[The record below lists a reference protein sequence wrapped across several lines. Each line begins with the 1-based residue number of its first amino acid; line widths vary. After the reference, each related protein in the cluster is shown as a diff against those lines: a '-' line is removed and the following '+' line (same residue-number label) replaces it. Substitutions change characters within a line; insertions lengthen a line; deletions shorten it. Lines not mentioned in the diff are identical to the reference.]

1 MPFTALDTAAIAR
14 ALSQLAERSEDLVDV
29 FLERSET
36 VVLPP
41 DGDPP
46 GIQVV
51 REEGLAVRL
60 LRGDRTWMAARDGIA
75 SRSFSEALRQVAR
88 ILPAASYP
96 EPRIELEPW
105 AGAPTAEEMAT
116 FGPDVQRLL
125 RQEHVAFPLR
135 MTVSRHRRWMQVVG
149 VQLVPEPQHEAFY
162 SCAADL
168 PWGRFGALLPTLDR
182 DRAQW
187 VANQLLSH
195 FRARQAQP
203 PEPYRGVVV
212 LGPAAAAVLLH
223 EAVAHAL
230 EADTLALG
238 GRPEAAVG
246 VRLGASGLHILDDP
260 GAAPEGVRR
269 SSDDE
274 GVATCR
280 RWLLRDGVVEQPL
293 ADSFWARTSS
303 ALIPGAARRG
313 SRFAAPAPRS
323 THLEVL
329 PGELSLEDLVHDA
342 DGLYLGAAERG
353 SLDPLTGEFSLVVSH
368 GRRIRRGEIADPVGR
383 CRLRGFVGDL
393 LATVSGIGREV
404 EREGAGWCAKGGQK
418 MPVWAST
425 PALRLEGVEV
435 KT

>member
-1 MPFTALDTAAIAR
+1 MPFSALDTAAVAR
-14 ALSQLAERSEDLVDV
+14 ALSQLAEQSEDLVDV
-29 FLERSET
+29 FLERSE
-36 VVLPP
+36 VVLLPP

-46 GIQVV
+46 GFRVT

-60 LRGDRTWMAARDGIA
+60 SRGDRTWLAARDGIEP
-75 SRSFSEALRQVAR
+75 RSFSEALRQVAR
-88 ILPAASYP
+88 VLPAAAYP
-96 EPRIELEPW
+96 EPRLDVAPW
-105 AGAPTAEEMAT
+105 EGPATAEEMAT

-135 MTVSRHRRWMQVVG
+135 MTVSRHRRWLQVVG
-149 VQLVPEPQHEAFY
+149 VQLVPGPQRESFY
-162 SCAADL
+162 SCVVEL
-168 PWGRFGALLPTLDR
+168 PWGRFGALLPAVDR
-182 DRAQW
+182 DAARW
-187 VANQLLSH
+187 VARQLLAT

-246 VRLGASGLHILDDP
+246 VRLGAPGLHILDDP
-260 GAAPEGVRR
+260 NAAPEGVRR
-269 SSDDE
+269 SADDE
-274 GVATCR
+274 GVPTCR

-293 ADSFWARTSS
+293 ADSFWARASGE
-303 ALIPGAARRG
+303 LIPGAARRG
-313 SRFAAPAPRS
+313 NRFSAPAPRS
-323 THLEVL
+323 SHLEVL
-329 PGELSLEDLVHDA
+329 PGELSAEDLVHDA

-353 SLDPLTGEFSLVVSH
+353 SLDPLTGEFTLVVPH
-368 GRRIRRGEIADPVGR
+368 GRRIRRGEVADPVGR

-393 LATVSGIGREV
+393 LGTVQGIGKDV
-404 EREGAGWCAKGGQK
+404 EHAGAGWCAKGGQK

-435 KT
+435 LV